1 MPVSHP
7 LPSWNKDGR
16 QATATKRGQWKWKNL
31 ARTLTSQ
38 ARLDPASEHNS
49 SACRKKKCLFFL
61 QQSPIK
67 WAIRKL
73 WHRYPVYLN
82 YLSGFRY
89 TSVLPPFE
97 LCTSSN
103 RFYDPLS
110 CLKQKKNSINVND
123 LAFHSNHYHKSWMEY
138 GSNTVGFLPNSFGRT
153 SGGICLLLAPS
164 QNKHGAFTTHYM
176 LKECLC
182 QLFPYP
188 EWFSHVC
195 NTTYFLSWMK
205 QRKY

>member
-1 MPVSHP
+1 MKEPGP
-7 LPSWNKDGR
+7 NTDFPSTPG
-16 QATATKRGQWKWKNL
+16 
-31 ARTLTSQ
+31 
-38 ARLDPASEHNS
+38 S
-49 SACRKKKCLFFL
+49 SIWTQFLCLQKKKKSLFFL

-67 WAIRKL
+67 RAIMKL

-89 TSVLPPFE
+89 TSVLPLFE

-153 SGGICLLLAPS
+153 SGGICLPLAPS